1 MENLEWIR
9 DLAITEKKLE
19 ENGLFDSSTAFDLD
33 RILTQASVDF
43 MLHIRQRFN
52 DIIDQ
57 FNDLKI
63 SSEGRI
69 KTFQVANTHLDFML
83 IRHSYKMVF
92 TQKEPGRI
100 SIKFNFSAGQYIPFQ
115 NPLGI
120 KANLETKTSA
130 DMMSEHTIMAKWG
143 AFHEVIWT
151 FREQPINLEN
161 LVRYYISY
169 FIRESLK

>member
-19 ENGLFDSSTAFDLD
+19 DDGLFDSSGAFDTD

-43 MLHIRQRFN
+43 MLSIRQRFN
-52 DIIDQ
+52 DVIDQ

-63 SSEGRI
+63 SAEGRI

-83 IRHSYKMVF
+83 FRNSYKMVF
-92 TQKEPGRI
+92 SLKEPGRI

-115 NPLGI
+115 NHLGI
-120 KANLETKTSA
+120 KAGIDQKNGAET
-130 DMMSEHTIMAKWG
+130 MSEHTLMAKWG
-143 AFHEVIWT
+143 AFHEIIWT
-151 FREQPINLEN
+151 FRDQPINIDYFI
-161 LVRYYISY
+161 RYYMSY